1 MTTLQVELLPMI
13 RRDDDLLR
21 NLYQLYLYDF
31 SEFMGWAVNA
41 RGRFDESDLD
51 GCWDD
56 PRRHH
61 YLIRVDGQ
69 PAGFV
74 MIDEVDRSR
83 LTGQRDILL
92 MREFFVLRAYRRH
105 GVGRIAACRA
115 FEMFPG
121 RWEVFQLQENVV
133 AQKFWRRVIGEYTA
147 GNYVETACGEP
158 GWRGV
163 MQTFDNRW

>member
-1 MTTLQVELLPMI
+1 MI

-147 GNYVETACGEP
+147 DNYVETACGEP

>member
-1 MTTLQVELLPMI
+1 MI

-31 SEFMGWAVNA
+31 SEFMDWAVNA

-83 LTGQRDILL
+83 LTGQSDILL

-133 AQKFWRRVIGEYTA
+133 AQKFWRKVIGEYTA
-147 GNYVETACGEP
+147 GNYVETACSEP